1 MLNLTAEVIAI
12 SWLGKTSRQED
23 AILIDGKISQYSDS
37 RITPIYQPT
46 QTLCVAVSDGVRHS
60 PVPHKASKAVLNS
73 VLKQHLAGKRIWL
86 STIQTDLCQ
95 ALADHPD
102 SYGSS
107 ATLALVEAVPSDQ
120 LNLQQLCINHVGDS
134 RVYHYQNKSGWRQ
147 LTEDHTTL
155 AAMLQERQMVADQ
168 TVEYASMYAALNH
181 CLVAD
186 WADNNVDGLCGQLVD
201 VQAGDW
207 ILLCSD
213 GLYDILDHQYW
224 PEITAAT
231 DLADWLKQ
239 VHDAVHRK
247 DAYDNGSVVLI
258 RWS

>member
-1 MLNLTAEVIAI
+1 MLNLMAEVIAI
-12 SWLGKTSRQED
+12 SWRGNTTRQED
-23 AILIDGKISQYSDS
+23 AILIDNKVLQYSDS
-37 RITPIYQPT
+37 RITPVYQQA

-73 VLKQHLAGKRIWL
+73 VLKQHLAGQRLWL

-95 ALADHPD
+95 ALADHPN

-107 ATLALVEAVPSDQ
+107 ATLALVEAVASDQ
-120 LNLQQLCINHVGDS
+120 SNWQQLCVTHVGDS
-134 RVYHYQNKSGWRQ
+134 RVYHYQQQSGWQQ

-155 AAMLQERQMVADQ
+155 AAMLQDHQMVADQ

-213 GLYDILDHQYW
+213 GLYDILGHQYW
-224 PEITAAT
+224 PEITPAT

-239 VHDAVHRK
+239 IHDAVHRK
-247 DAYDNGSVVLI
+247 GAYDNGSVVVI

>member
-1 MLNLTAEVIAI
+1 MLNLAAEVIAI

-23 AILIDGKISQYSDS
+23 AIWIDGKILQYSDS

-60 PVPHKASKAVLNS
+60 PVPHRASKAVLNS
-73 VLKQHLAGKRIWL
+73 LLKQHLAGQRLWL

-95 ALADHPD
+95 ALADQPG

-107 ATLALVEAVPSDQ
+107 ATLALVEAVASNH
-120 LNLQQLCINHVGDS
+120 LGRQQLCVNHVGDS
-134 RVYHYQNKSGWRQ
+134 RVYHYQKKIGWRQ

-155 AAMLQERQMVADQ
+155 AAMSHDHNIALDQ
-168 TVEYASMYAALNH
+168 KVEYASMYAALNH

-224 PEITAAT
+224 PEITTAT

-247 DAYDNGSVVLI
+247 GAYDNGSVVLI